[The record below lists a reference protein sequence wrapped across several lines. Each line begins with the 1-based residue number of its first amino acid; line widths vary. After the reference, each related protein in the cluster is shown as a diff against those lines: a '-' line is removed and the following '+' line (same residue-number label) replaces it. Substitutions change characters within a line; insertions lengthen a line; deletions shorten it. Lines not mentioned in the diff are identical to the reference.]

1 MNPLRAI
8 SASLNRTLSEDRWA
22 APHTF
27 NIEGGPKYMNLLA
40 DDAALSGQ
48 WTLATYN
55 NYHNIRN
62 PGSAIKYEINPNFW
76 LMDYIDQL
84 SCLVISKDDMGTGFG
99 GLSGTQWRTRYG
111 WLPITKRHVIGC
123 AHAFTHASGTWSVNT
138 AQQIPTRIRW
148 RGTDGE
154 TVDRIQL
161 HQASGF
167 EPSYGLPIKDIS
179 VAVLDS
185 DLPETVYIPRIV
197 PVNKRYRL
205 SYTKIN
211 PTQDQL
217 WTPDIELIALSQEW
231 AENVPEN
238 PEESH
243 RAMVH
248 LLRKYRIPPH
258 ENNMQYSIYQG
269 DSGTPMLTVVNGEI
283 MFYGVIVG
291 FGATS
296 VSYMPNG
303 DYLPSGM
310 LWETYL
316 NRLIEQADDNAIA
329 MGRMAQRT
337 GYTVTVAP
345 SS

>member
-8 SASLNRTLSEDRWA
+8 SASLNRTLSADRWA
-22 APHTF
+22 TPYTF

-84 SCLVISKDDMGTGFG
+84 SCLVISKDDMGTSFG

-123 AHAFTHASGTWSVNT
+123 GHAFTYASGTWPPNT
-138 AQQIPTRIRW
+138 SQQIPTRIRW
-148 RGTDGE
+148 RDTDGE

-161 HQASGF
+161 HQAGGLD
-167 EPSYGLPIKDIS
+167 PSYGLPIKDIS

-197 PVNKRYRL
+197 PVNKRYR
-205 SYTKIN
+205 SAFTSGTNY
-211 PTQDQL
+211 
-217 WTPDIELIALSQEW
+217 WTPNIEFIALSQEW
-231 AENVPEN
+231 AENVPAN

-243 RAMVH
+243 RAMVY
-248 LLRKYRIPPH
+248 LSPASIVLPPPPY
-258 ENNMQYSIYQG
+258 ENNMQYSIYAG
-269 DSGTPMLTVVNGEI
+269 DSGTPILTVVNGEI
-283 MFYGVIVG
+283 MFFGLVG
-291 FGATS
+291 ADI
-296 VSYMPNG
+296 SYMLNG
-303 DYLPSGM
+303 DYPPSGM

>member
-8 SASLNRTLSEDRWA
+8 SASLNRTLSADRWA
-22 APHTF
+22 TPYIS
-27 NIEGGPKYMNLLA
+27 NIEGGSKYMNLLA

-84 SCLVISKDDMGTGFG
+84 SCLVISKDDMGTSG
-99 GLSGTQWRTRYG
+99 GTLSGTQWRTRYG

-138 AQQIPTRIRW
+138 SQQIPTRIRW

-161 HQASGF
+161 HQASGTDTG
-167 EPSYGLPIKDIS
+167 YGLSDLRDIT

-185 DLPETVYIPRIV
+185 DLPDSVYIPRMV
-197 PVNKRYRL
+197 PNNKRYRRQTVRID
-205 SYTKIN
+205 SSSTQYWHPKI
-211 PTQDQL
+211 DK
-217 WTPDIELIALSQEW
+217 IAFSQEW
-231 AENVPEN
+231 AENVPAN

-243 RAMVH
+243 RAMVW
-248 LLRKYRIPPH
+248 LTYRESH
-258 ENNMQYSIYQG
+258 ENNMQYSVYQG
-269 DSGTPMLTVVNGEI
+269 DSGTPMLTIVNEEI
-283 MFYGVIVG
+283 MFYGVI
-291 FGATS
+291 
-296 VSYMPNG
+296 G
-303 DYLPSGM
+303 DLTPFEAFAPIPPSALM
-310 LWETYL
+310 TEESFI